1 MPHPEALDSPLF
13 LLSGPLDGLLP
24 SLVQFD
30 FTGIFAHGV
39 SGVMQTL
46 YAAARRIQ
54 DGVFA
59 VVFVGRSLQ
68 RLKSHSIGGLRLI
81 CCGLWDLEPERSGW
95 SHRGTACY
103 ISVGG

>member
-1 MPHPEALDSPLF
+1 MCLGPTTPHPEALDSPLF

-39 SGVMQTL
+39 SGVMPTL

-54 DGVFA
+54 DGAFA
-59 VVFVGRSLQ
+59 AVL
-68 RLKSHSIGGLRLI
+68 
-81 CCGLWDLEPERSGW
+81 
-95 SHRGTACY
+95 
-103 ISVGG
+103 